1 MSNARDKKRAKKM
14 KNQPMSVTF
23 PSDSGPSHSETYFRN
38 GGGGFPRHKKRDFR
52 SEPSQQGFWH
62 KNKSHEIPKYVT
74 VSPFVQAR
82 AAEIKAMLKAVSQKS
97 SNTLVF
103 QSLPRHMRRRAMSH
117 NIKRLPRRLRE
128 LARIEAERPEHQK
141 KDLPKSKCRKARRRH
156 TNLVAE
162 FNRRQKKNIWLET
175 HIWHAKRF
183 HMVKKWGY
191 CLGDRPTIKS
201 YRACY
206 RAMNSHCLLQDLSYY
221 CCLELTG
228 KEEALLTGLARM
240 CNVDAGPTFAAIPC
254 LTGKRQGTLTLY
266 HVDRY
271 PEDALGPVTFIWK
284 PRSGFGCTNE
294 SRQLWIWVHPA
305 FKQDILGEL
314 KAVFQCFEPR
324 EACNPVSVVT
334 LPQEE
339 NKLDAAKAVGK
350 KRKRRAEEGV
360 TSVPVK
366 KIIGDGTRDPQQS
379 YSWTS
384 QTTGIVISDLT
395 MEILRYRLIGPLSH
409 CVLTE
414 ALKVASVH
422 TELDSADSD
431 IHSWWTE
438 NCKNPD
444 QLTLHHRQ
452 ESIFDLLKGLC
463 SSDIPS
469 GTVLGLTVGDPRV
482 NLPKKRSKAMPNP
495 ENYQDYE
502 KVRQLILEGVP
513 AECAQS
519 FLWDQNIC
527 KSVTENKMLEQDLNR
542 LRSELLVPGSQL
554 DLGPRESKIP
564 ILLIQQSG
572 KMAGK
577 DRLGWGSGWDIY
589 LPKGWGMAFWLPF
602 IYRGA
607 RVGGLQEDLKHSLC
621 KRTPHIPH
629 DYPDCPGGVQFA
641 KELERTLLDK
651 FKRRP
656 PAKRA
661 NYVKH
666 GTLAP
671 FLCPWEKLTRDWEA
685 RTEAHGKNEHTLDSE
700 ACATQG
706 QVSGDTHSG
715 ALVVESPK
723 TDKLDEQMETCSQ
736 TNMQMKV
743 IEKAAD
749 LCQKNDATSSL
760 AFCVLRSRRLLR
772 QLSAWVWPV
781 SGKSQRIR
789 HIASK
794 LNQKELNE
802 DALLP
807 ICQHYPRALVWVSL
821 SFLNKGCPEL
831 HAMICIPAK
840 EDLLAF
846 SKDQHFC
853 GPQEP
858 KHSDRFKNKILKQ
871 KERRK
876 KPVNKKATERSAS
889 APLDGAADG
898 HVDLVLGLWPDPLPD
913 VPSHCSRA
921 LLGYVTQG
929 DFSLAFGCSEALGFV
944 SLTGLLQMLIDQP
957 ADKRGLVL
965 LRNPASL
972 QYRFARLTIEV

>member
-1 MSNARDKKRAKKM
+1 MSNAREKKRAKKM
-14 KNQPMSVTF
+14 KNQPTSVTF
-23 PSDSGPSHSETYFRN
+23 PYDSGPSHSEMYFRN
-38 GGGGFPRHKKRDFR
+38 GGDGIPRHKKRDMR
-52 SEPSQQGFWH
+52 SEPFQQGFL
-62 KNKSHEIPKYVT
+62 NKSKSLEMPKYVT

-82 AAEIKAMLKAVSQKS
+82 AAEIKAMLKAASQKS

-156 TNLVAE
+156 VNLVAE
-162 FNRRQKKNIWLET
+162 FNCRQKKNIWLET

-191 CLGDRPTIKS
+191 CLGDRPTTKS

-206 RAMNSHCLLQDLSYY
+206 RAMTSHCLLQDLSYY
-221 CCLELTG
+221 CFLELAG
-228 KEEALLTGLARM
+228 KEEELLMGLARM
-240 CNVDAGPTFAAIPC
+240 CNVDAGPTFAAVAC
-254 LTGKRQGTLTLY
+254 LAGKRQGALTLY

-284 PRSGFGCTNE
+284 PRSRSGGASE
-294 SRQLWIWVHPA
+294 SRQLWIWTHPA
-305 FKQDILGEL
+305 FKQDILAEL
-314 KAVFQCFEPR
+314 KAVFQCFEPK
-324 EACNPVSVVT
+324 EACNPESVVT
-334 LPQEE
+334 VPLEE
-339 NKLDAAKAVGK
+339 SLDAAEDVGK
-350 KRKRRAEEGV
+350 KRKKQADEGE
-360 TSVPVK
+360 TRVPVK
-366 KIIGDGTRDPQQS
+366 KIVGDGTRDPQQS
-379 YSWTS
+379 YCWTS

-444 QLTLHHRQ
+444 QVSLHHCQ
-452 ESIFDLLKGLC
+452 ESIFGLFKGLC

-482 NLPKKRSKAMPNP
+482 NLPKMRSKAMPSP

-513 AECAQS
+513 AECARS
-519 FLWDQNIC
+519 FLWDQNVC
-527 KSVTENKMLEQDLNR
+527 KSVTENKMPEQDLNR

-564 ILLIQQSG
+564 ILLIQHPG
-572 KMAGK
+572 KVAGK
-577 DRLGWGSGWDIY
+577 DRLGWGSGWDIC

-602 IYRGA
+602 IYQGA
-607 RVGGLQEDLKHSLC
+607 RVGGLREDLKHSLF
-621 KRTPHIPH
+621 KRTPHVPH
-629 DYPDCPGGVQFA
+629 DYPDCPGGIQSA
-641 KELERTLLDK
+641 KELARTLLDK

-661 NYVKH
+661 NYVKY

-671 FLCPWEKLTRDWEA
+671 FLCPWEKLTGDWEA
-685 RTEAHGKNEHTLDSE
+685 RSQAPGACGHTPDSE
-700 ACATQG
+700 ACATEG
-706 QVSGDTHSG
+706 QVSGGTNSG
-715 ALVVESPK
+715 ALVVESSETNK
-723 TDKLDEQMETCSQ
+723 WDEQMDACSQ
-736 TNMQMKV
+736 TNVQMTDV
-743 IEKAAD
+743 EKMAG
-749 LCQKNDATSSL
+749 LCQKSDATSSWP
-760 AFCVLRSRRLLR
+760 FCVLRSRKLLR
-772 QLSAWVWPV
+772 QLSAWLRPA
-781 SGKSQRIR
+781 SGKSRRKQRS
-789 HIASK
+789 ASK
-794 LNQKELNE
+794 LDQKELSE
-802 DALLP
+802 DAVWP
-807 ICQHYPRALVWVSL
+807 ICQRYPRALVWVGL
-821 SFLNKGCPEL
+821 SFLAKGSPEA
-831 HAMICIPAK
+831 HTMICIPAK
-840 EDLLAF
+840 EDLLEF
-846 SKDQHFC
+846 SKDPRFC

-858 KHSDRFKNKILKQ
+858 KHSDRFRHKVLKQ
-871 KERRK
+871 KRHRK
-876 KPVNKKATERSAS
+876 RQGNKKAAARSAP
-889 APLDGAADG
+889 APLGGAAAE
-898 HVDLVLGLWPDPLPD
+898 HEDLVLGLWPDPLPD

-921 LLGYVTQG
+921 LLGFVTQG

-944 SLTGLLQMLIDQP
+944 SLTGLLQMLLDQP
-957 ADKRGLVL
+957 ADQGGLVL

-972 QYRFARLTIEV
+972 QYRFARLTVEV